1 MAGDKQ
7 DRTVDLAARAA
18 ARMAKRIQV
27 VVDRWGVKR
36 NA

>member
-7 DRTVDLAARAA
+7 ERTVDIAARVAD
-18 ARMAKRIQV
+18 RMAKRFLV
-27 VVDRWGVKR
+27 FADRWGVKR

>member
-18 ARMAKRIQV
+18 ARMAKRIQMV
-27 VVDRWGVKR
+27 IDRWGVTT
-36 NA
+36 NG